1 MLCFLWVELQRPM
14 TEMVDKRRGEEQR
27 ITVQST
33 TGFEMANN
41 YPPAGLTRRPWSSVS
56 PGMIDL
62 QIKVLVSH
70 PDLFYIM
77 PIMKI
82 THEVC

>member
-1 MLCFLWVELQRPM
+1 MLCFLWDELQRPM

-56 PGMIDL
+56 PGMIHTTTSFPMRRL
-62 QIKVLVSH
+62 QLG
-70 PDLFYIM
+70 
-77 PIMKI
+77 KI
-82 THEVC
+82 QFVGTEVYTI